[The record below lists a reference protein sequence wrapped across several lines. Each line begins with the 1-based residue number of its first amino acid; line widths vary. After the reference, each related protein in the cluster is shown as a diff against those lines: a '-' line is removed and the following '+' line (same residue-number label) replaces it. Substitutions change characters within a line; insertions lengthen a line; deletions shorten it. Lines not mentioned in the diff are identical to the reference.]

1 MSEYWKSIPKYWC
14 KHCKDFVTDTPLGRK
29 NHDATSKHQN
39 GLKRFLRDI
48 HRDNERAQTAT
59 ENAKR
64 EVERLNA
71 IVSGGSSSTAAQ
83 PNTQSVAKPEVAR
96 GEKWGAAT
104 RALTAEEKKR
114 QMKEL
119 EALGVAMPEEFR
131 GDLALPGEWST
142 VSVTYEKPKMTEKER
157 MQKEIAEQ
165 QKKEMDEAERKRK
178 WDELDEDDKE
188 IRSFK
193 IQERTY
199 PGAAAPDVDVDS
211 LFGKGK
217 SKVKVEEDVPVGKP
231 VAFKVDKKEEGIKRE
246 DEAEDEGEDTREPL
260 VKRER
265 SESPPGITVK
275 AEETNAPDVVLKKE
289 EEEEE
294 APAPAASGVVFKKRK
309 AKSMRKKD

>member
-14 KHCKDFVTDTPLGRK
+14 KHCKDFVTDTPLGRR
-29 NHDATSKHQN
+29 NHDATAKHQS
-39 GLKRFLRDI
+39 GLKRFLRDL

-71 IVSGGSSSTAAQ
+71 IVGGSSSAVAQ
-83 PNTQSVAKPEVAR
+83 SNVSSVAKPEVAR

-104 RALTAEEKKR
+104 RALTVEEQKR

-142 VSVTYEKPKMTEKER
+142 VSVEYEKPRLTENER
-157 MQKEIAEQ
+157 VLKEIAEQ

-188 IRSFK
+188 IRSFR

-199 PGAAAPDVDVDS
+199 PGAAAPEDGNLGS

-217 SKVKVEEDVPVGKP
+217 GKGEEYTSLAKPVIFKVNKQQDGIKLGEEEEEDTHDPPVKMEPPESQPGIAVKVEETDEPT
-231 VAFKVDKKEEGIKRE
+231 VAVKKEEQE
-246 DEAEDEGEDTREPL
+246 DATLP
-260 VKRER
+260 
-265 SESPPGITVK
+265 T
-275 AEETNAPDVVLKKE
+275 AN
-289 EEEEE
+289 
-294 APAPAASGVVFKKRK
+294 GVVFKKRK

>member
-29 NHDATSKHQN
+29 NHDATAKHQS
-39 GLKRFLRDI
+39 GIKRFLRDL

-71 IVSGGSSSTAAQ
+71 LVGGSSSAAVSAK
-83 PNTQSVAKPEVAR
+83 TQSVAKPEVAR

-142 VSVTYEKPKMTEKER
+142 VSVEYEKPKLTEKER
-157 MQKEIAEQ
+157 VRKEIAQQ

-178 WDELDEDDKE
+178 WDELDEDEKE

-199 PGAAAPDVDVDS
+199 PGASEDVDLDS

-217 SKVKVEEDVPVGKP
+217 GKGEVKVEEDAPVAKP
-231 VAFKVDKKEEGIKRE
+231 VVFKVNRREDGIKKEDDD
-246 DEAEDEGEDTREPL
+246 DEETHDQA
-260 VKRER
+260 VKTES
-265 SESPPGITVK
+265 SESPPGITAKVG
-275 AEETNAPDVVLKKE
+275 ETDEPAVAIKKE
-289 EEEEE
+289 ED
-294 APAPAASGVVFKKRK
+294 APAQAAASGVVFKKRK
-309 AKSMRKKD
+309 AKSMRRKD